1 MGHTTGEV
9 LSSFGI
15 KSISPDKPGSTHLIN
30 ILKENIDSRK
40 FLIVKGSGGLN
51 DINKFLKESG
61 VLSEEI
67 NVYERIE
74 LKDYKDLKNKFNSA
88 DAIIFPSVYAI
99 EIFLREIH
107 T

>member
-1 MGHTTGEV
+1 M
-9 LSSFGI
+9 
-15 KSISPDKPGSTHLIN
+15 IN
-30 ILKENIDSRK
+30 ILKVNIDSRK

-74 LKDYKDLKNKFNSA
+74 LKDYKALKNKFKSA

-99 EIFLREIH
+99 EIF
-107 T
+107 